1 MEKIRIVTDSASDI
15 LKPFPENLTVL
26 PLTIRFGEEEF
37 RDGVDMSHR
46 QFYEKLLEDDIFPT
60 TSLIPPAAF
69 EEVFRESAQRGET
82 VLVITLSGKLSGTF
96 QSAEVAAE
104 DAPGE
109 VYVVDSRNVTAGE
122 RLLVEYALRMVS
134 EGVSARQIVRTLE
147 QARERIHILGLLDTL
162 EYLKKGG
169 RISKT
174 VAFVGEVM
182 AIKPVVTVAN
192 GEVAILGK
200 ARGSKNGSNFLI
212 REIQNCGGVNF
223 QLPYCLGYTG
233 LSDAILQKYIADSED
248 IWRGHDLP
256 IHTVG
261 ATIGTH
267 VGPNAIVVAFF
278 DIGVTPVHGGAE
290 EERSG
295 ALQGRKRNKVIGLGK
310 MIVKFEFVGPTV
322 KASYGTGFP
331 SLCTAAYLPLRPTLL
346 GDFPACR
353 GRRNA
358 SPTPLQIPFCQCA
371 YESRY
376 LKTKKYVANRENQR
390 YNYSAIIRAYCPK
403 VWRRFPC
410 LML

>member
-26 PLTIRFGEEEF
+26 PITIRFGDEEF
-37 RDGVDMSHR
+37 RDGVDITHQ
-46 QFYEKLLEDDIFPT
+46 QFYEKLLEDDFFPT
-60 TSLIPPAAF
+60 TSLISPAAF
-69 EEVFRESAQRGET
+69 AEVYREAFRRGET
-82 VLVITLSGKLSGTF
+82 VIVIALSGKLSGTY
-96 QSAEVAAE
+96 QSAVVAAE

-109 VYVVDSRNVTAGE
+109 VYVVDSKNVTAGE

-134 EGVSARQIVRTLE
+134 EGISARQIVWTLE

-182 AIKPVVTVAN
+182 SIKPVVTVAD

-212 REIQNCGGVNF
+212 REIENCGGVNF
-223 QLPYCLGYTG
+223 RLPYCVGYTG
-233 LSDAILQKYIADSED
+233 LSDAILQKYIRDSEN

-278 DIGVTPVHGGAE
+278 DVGVVPVH
-290 EERSG
+290 
-295 ALQGRKRNKVIGLGK
+295 
-310 MIVKFEFVGPTV
+310 
-322 KASYGTGFP
+322 
-331 SLCTAAYLPLRPTLL
+331 
-346 GDFPACR
+346 R
-353 GRRNA
+353 G
-358 SPTPLQIPFCQCA
+358 
-371 YESRY
+371 E
-376 LKTKKYVANRENQR
+376 
-390 YNYSAIIRAYCPK
+390 
-403 VWRRFPC
+403 
-410 LML
+410 

>member
-26 PLTIRFGEEEF
+26 PITIRFGDQEY
-37 RDGVDMSHR
+37 RDGVDLNHR

-60 TSLIPPAAF
+60 TSLISPAAF
-69 EEVFRESAQRGET
+69 GEVYREAFGRGET
-82 VLVITLSGKLSGTF
+82 VIVIALSGKLSGTY
-96 QSAEVAAE
+96 QSAVVAAE

-109 VYVVDSRNVTAGE
+109 VYVVDSKNVTAGE

-134 EGVSARQIVRTLE
+134 EGISARQIVWTLE

-182 AIKPVVTVAN
+182 AIKPVVTVAD

-212 REIQNCGGVNF
+212 REIENCGGVNF
-223 QLPYCLGYTG
+223 RLPYCVGYTG
-233 LSDAILQKYIADSED
+233 LSDAILQKYIRDSEN

-278 DIGVTPVHGGAE
+278 DVGVVPVH
-290 EERSG
+290 
-295 ALQGRKRNKVIGLGK
+295 
-310 MIVKFEFVGPTV
+310 
-322 KASYGTGFP
+322 
-331 SLCTAAYLPLRPTLL
+331 
-346 GDFPACR
+346 R
-353 GRRNA
+353 G
-358 SPTPLQIPFCQCA
+358 
-371 YESRY
+371 E
-376 LKTKKYVANRENQR
+376 
-390 YNYSAIIRAYCPK
+390 
-403 VWRRFPC
+403 
-410 LML
+410 

>member
-37 RDGVDMSHR
+37 RDGVDLSHR
-46 QFYEKLLEDDIFPT
+46 QFYEKLLEDDVFPT
-60 TSLIPPAAF
+60 TSLISPADF
-69 EEVFRESAQRGET
+69 EHVFRESAQRGET
-82 VLVITLSGKLSGTF
+82 VIAVTLSGKLSGTY
-96 QSAEVAAE
+96 QSAMVAAA
-104 DAPGE
+104 DAPGK
-109 VYVVDSRNVTAGE
+109 VYVVDSRNVTAGQ

-134 EGVSARQIVRTLE
+134 EGISAQQIVRTLE

-182 AIKPVVTVAN
+182 AIKPVVTVTN

-200 ARGSKNGSNFLI
+200 ARGSRNGSNFLI
-212 REIQNCGGVNF
+212 REIENCGGVNF
-223 QLPYCLGYTG
+223 DLPYCLGYTG
-233 LSDAILQKYIADSED
+233 LSDAILQKYIADSEN

-290 EERSG
+290 E
-295 ALQGRKRNKVIGLGK
+295 
-310 MIVKFEFVGPTV
+310 
-322 KASYGTGFP
+322 
-331 SLCTAAYLPLRPTLL
+331 
-346 GDFPACR
+346 
-353 GRRNA
+353 
-358 SPTPLQIPFCQCA
+358 
-371 YESRY
+371 
-376 LKTKKYVANRENQR
+376 
-390 YNYSAIIRAYCPK
+390 
-403 VWRRFPC
+403 
-410 LML
+410 

>member
-162 EYLKKGG
+162 EYLRKGG

-290 EERSG
+290 E
-295 ALQGRKRNKVIGLGK
+295 
-310 MIVKFEFVGPTV
+310 
-322 KASYGTGFP
+322 
-331 SLCTAAYLPLRPTLL
+331 
-346 GDFPACR
+346 
-353 GRRNA
+353 
-358 SPTPLQIPFCQCA
+358 
-371 YESRY
+371 
-376 LKTKKYVANRENQR
+376 
-390 YNYSAIIRAYCPK
+390 
-403 VWRRFPC
+403 
-410 LML
+410 

>member
-26 PLTIRFGEEEF
+26 PITIRFGDQEY
-37 RDGVDMSHR
+37 RDGVDLNHR

-60 TSLIPPAAF
+60 TSLISPAAF
-69 EEVFRESAQRGET
+69 GEVYREAFGRGET
-82 VLVITLSGKLSGTF
+82 VIVIALSGKLSGTY
-96 QSAEVAAE
+96 QSAVVAAE

-109 VYVVDSRNVTAGE
+109 VYVVDSKNVTGGE

-134 EGVSARQIVRTLE
+134 EGVSARQSVRTLE
-147 QARERIHILGLLDTL
+147 QARARSQLLGLLDTL

-182 AIKPVVTVAN
+182 AIKPVVTVAD

-212 REIQNCGGVNF
+212 REIENCGGVNF
-223 QLPYCLGYTG
+223 RLPYCVGYTG
-233 LSDAILQKYIADSED
+233 LSDAILQKYIRDSEN

-278 DIGVTPVHGGAE
+278 DVGVVPVLGGE
-290 EERSG
+290 
-295 ALQGRKRNKVIGLGK
+295 
-310 MIVKFEFVGPTV
+310 
-322 KASYGTGFP
+322 
-331 SLCTAAYLPLRPTLL
+331 
-346 GDFPACR
+346 
-353 GRRNA
+353 
-358 SPTPLQIPFCQCA
+358 
-371 YESRY
+371 
-376 LKTKKYVANRENQR
+376 
-390 YNYSAIIRAYCPK
+390 
-403 VWRRFPC
+403 
-410 LML
+410 

>member
-104 DAPGE
+104 DTPGE

-290 EERSG
+290 E
-295 ALQGRKRNKVIGLGK
+295 
-310 MIVKFEFVGPTV
+310 
-322 KASYGTGFP
+322 
-331 SLCTAAYLPLRPTLL
+331 
-346 GDFPACR
+346 
-353 GRRNA
+353 
-358 SPTPLQIPFCQCA
+358 
-371 YESRY
+371 
-376 LKTKKYVANRENQR
+376 
-390 YNYSAIIRAYCPK
+390 
-403 VWRRFPC
+403 
-410 LML
+410 

>member
-26 PLTIRFGEEEF
+26 PITIRFGDQEY
-37 RDGVDMSHR
+37 RDGVDLNHR

-60 TSLIPPAAF
+60 TSLISPAAF
-69 EEVFRESAQRGET
+69 GEVYREAFGRGET
-82 VLVITLSGKLSGTF
+82 VIVIALSGKLSGTY
-96 QSAEVAAE
+96 QSAVVAAE

-109 VYVVDSRNVTAGE
+109 VYVVDSKNVTAGE

-134 EGVSARQIVRTLE
+134 EGISARQIVWTLE
-147 QARERIHILGLLDTL
+147 QTRERIHILGLLDTL

-182 AIKPVVTVAN
+182 AIKPVVTVAD

-212 REIQNCGGVNF
+212 REIENCGGVNF
-223 QLPYCLGYTG
+223 RLPYCVGYTG
-233 LSDAILQKYIADSED
+233 LSDAILQKYIRDSEN

-278 DIGVTPVHGGAE
+278 DVGVVPVH
-290 EERSG
+290 
-295 ALQGRKRNKVIGLGK
+295 IG
-310 MIVKFEFVGPTV
+310 E
-322 KASYGTGFP
+322 
-331 SLCTAAYLPLRPTLL
+331 
-346 GDFPACR
+346 
-353 GRRNA
+353 
-358 SPTPLQIPFCQCA
+358 
-371 YESRY
+371 
-376 LKTKKYVANRENQR
+376 
-390 YNYSAIIRAYCPK
+390 
-403 VWRRFPC
+403 
-410 LML
+410 

>member
-26 PLTIRFGEEEF
+26 PMTIRFGDEEF
-37 RDGVDMSHR
+37 RDGVDLNHR

-60 TSLIPPAAF
+60 TSLISPAAF
-69 EEVFRESAQRGET
+69 EEVYREAAQGGET
-82 VLVITLSGKLSGTF
+82 VIAITLSGKLSGTY
-96 QSAEVAAE
+96 QSAVVAAA

-109 VYVVDSRNVTAGE
+109 VYVVDSRNATTGE
-122 RLLVEYALRMVS
+122 RLLVEYALRMAA
-134 EGVSARQIVRTLE
+134 EGISARQIVRTLE

-182 AIKPVVTVAN
+182 AIKPVVTVSG

-200 ARGSKNGSNFLI
+200 ARGSKNGNNFLI
-212 REIQNCGGVNF
+212 REIGNCGGVNF
-223 QLPYCLGYTG
+223 DLPYCLGYTG
-233 LSDAILQKYIADSED
+233 LSDAILQKYIADSEQ

-290 EERSG
+290 E
-295 ALQGRKRNKVIGLGK
+295 
-310 MIVKFEFVGPTV
+310 
-322 KASYGTGFP
+322 
-331 SLCTAAYLPLRPTLL
+331 
-346 GDFPACR
+346 
-353 GRRNA
+353 
-358 SPTPLQIPFCQCA
+358 
-371 YESRY
+371 
-376 LKTKKYVANRENQR
+376 
-390 YNYSAIIRAYCPK
+390 
-403 VWRRFPC
+403 
-410 LML
+410 

>member
-26 PLTIRFGEEEF
+26 PITIRFGDEEF
-37 RDGVDMSHR
+37 RDGVDITHQ
-46 QFYEKLLEDDIFPT
+46 QFHEKLLEDDFFPT
-60 TSLIPPAAF
+60 TSLISPAAF
-69 EEVFRESAQRGET
+69 AEVYREAFRRGET
-82 VLVITLSGKLSGTF
+82 VIVICLSGKLSGTY
-96 QSAEVAAE
+96 QSAVVAAE

-134 EGVSARQIVRTLE
+134 EGVSARNIVRTLE

-182 AIKPVVTVAN
+182 AIKPVVTVAE
-192 GEVAILGK
+192 GEVSILGK

-212 REIQNCGGVNF
+212 KEIEKCGGVNF
-223 QLPYCLGYTG
+223 RLPYCVGYTG
-233 LSDAILQKYIADSED
+233 LSDAILQKYIRDSEQ
-248 IWRGHDLP
+248 IWQGHDLP

-278 DIGVTPVHGGAE
+278 DVGVVPVHGGE
-290 EERSG
+290 EE
-295 ALQGRKRNKVIGLGK
+295 
-310 MIVKFEFVGPTV
+310 
-322 KASYGTGFP
+322 
-331 SLCTAAYLPLRPTLL
+331 
-346 GDFPACR
+346 
-353 GRRNA
+353 
-358 SPTPLQIPFCQCA
+358 
-371 YESRY
+371 
-376 LKTKKYVANRENQR
+376 
-390 YNYSAIIRAYCPK
+390 
-403 VWRRFPC
+403 
-410 LML
+410 

>member
-26 PLTIRFGEEEF
+26 PITIRFGDQEY
-37 RDGVDMSHR
+37 RDGVDLNHR

-60 TSLIPPAAF
+60 TSLISPAAF
-69 EEVFRESAQRGET
+69 GEVYREAFGRGET
-82 VLVITLSGKLSGTF
+82 VIVIALSGKLSGTY
-96 QSAEVAAE
+96 QSAVVAAE
-104 DAPGE
+104 DAPGD
-109 VYVVDSRNVTAGE
+109 VYVVDSKNVTAGE

-134 EGVSARQIVRTLE
+134 EGISARQIVRTLE

-182 AIKPVVTVAN
+182 AIKPVVTVAD

-212 REIQNCGGVNF
+212 REIENCGGVNF
-223 QLPYCLGYTG
+223 RLPYCVGYTG
-233 LSDAILQKYIADSED
+233 LSDAILQKYIRDSEN
-248 IWRGHDLP
+248 IWRGHDLR

-278 DIGVTPVHGGAE
+278 DVGVVPVH
-290 EERSG
+290 
-295 ALQGRKRNKVIGLGK
+295 
-310 MIVKFEFVGPTV
+310 
-322 KASYGTGFP
+322 
-331 SLCTAAYLPLRPTLL
+331 
-346 GDFPACR
+346 R
-353 GRRNA
+353 G
-358 SPTPLQIPFCQCA
+358 
-371 YESRY
+371 E
-376 LKTKKYVANRENQR
+376 
-390 YNYSAIIRAYCPK
+390 
-403 VWRRFPC
+403 
-410 LML
+410 

>member
-26 PLTIRFGEEEF
+26 PITIRFGDEEF
-37 RDGVDMSHR
+37 RDGIDITHQ
-46 QFYEKLLEDDIFPT
+46 QFYEKLLEEDIFPT
-60 TSLIPPAAF
+60 TSLISPAAF
-69 EEVFRESAQRGET
+69 GEVYRESAQRGET
-82 VLVITLSGKLSGTF
+82 VIVIALSGKLSGTY
-96 QSAEVAAE
+96 QSAVVAAE

-109 VYVVDSRNVTAGE
+109 VYVVDSKNVTGGE

-134 EGVSARQIVRTLE
+134 EGISARQIVRTLE

-182 AIKPVVTVAN
+182 AIKPVVTVAD
-192 GEVAILGK
+192 GEVSILGK

-212 REIQNCGGVNF
+212 REIENCGGVNF
-223 QLPYCLGYTG
+223 RLPYCVGYTG
-233 LSDAILQKYIADSED
+233 LSDAILQKYIRDSEN

-278 DIGVTPVHGGAE
+278 DVGVVPVLGGE
-290 EERSG
+290 
-295 ALQGRKRNKVIGLGK
+295 
-310 MIVKFEFVGPTV
+310 
-322 KASYGTGFP
+322 
-331 SLCTAAYLPLRPTLL
+331 
-346 GDFPACR
+346 
-353 GRRNA
+353 
-358 SPTPLQIPFCQCA
+358 
-371 YESRY
+371 
-376 LKTKKYVANRENQR
+376 
-390 YNYSAIIRAYCPK
+390 
-403 VWRRFPC
+403 
-410 LML
+410 

>member
-26 PLTIRFGEEEF
+26 PITIRFGDEEF
-37 RDGVDMSHR
+37 RDGIDITHQ
-46 QFYEKLLEDDIFPT
+46 QFYEKLLEDDFFPT
-60 TSLIPPAAF
+60 TSLISPAAF
-69 EEVFRESAQRGET
+69 GEVYREAFGRGET
-82 VLVITLSGKLSGTF
+82 VIVIALSGKLSGTY
-96 QSAEVAAE
+96 QSAVVAAE

-109 VYVVDSRNVTAGE
+109 VYVVDSKNVTAGE

-134 EGVSARQIVRTLE
+134 EGISARQIVWTLE
-147 QARERIHILGLLDTL
+147 QTRERIHILGLLDTL

-182 AIKPVVTVAN
+182 AIKPVVTVAD

-212 REIQNCGGVNF
+212 REIENCGGVNF
-223 QLPYCLGYTG
+223 RLPYCVGYTG
-233 LSDAILQKYIADSED
+233 LSDAILQKYIRDSEN

-278 DIGVTPVHGGAE
+278 DVGVVPVHGGE
-290 EERSG
+290 EE
-295 ALQGRKRNKVIGLGK
+295 
-310 MIVKFEFVGPTV
+310 
-322 KASYGTGFP
+322 
-331 SLCTAAYLPLRPTLL
+331 
-346 GDFPACR
+346 
-353 GRRNA
+353 
-358 SPTPLQIPFCQCA
+358 
-371 YESRY
+371 
-376 LKTKKYVANRENQR
+376 
-390 YNYSAIIRAYCPK
+390 
-403 VWRRFPC
+403 
-410 LML
+410 

>member
-26 PLTIRFGEEEF
+26 PMTIRFGDEEF
-37 RDGVDMSHR
+37 RDGVDLNHR

-60 TSLIPPAAF
+60 TSLISPAAF
-69 EEVFRESAQRGET
+69 EEVYREAAQGGET
-82 VLVITLSGKLSGTF
+82 VIAITLSGKLSGTY
-96 QSAEVAAE
+96 QSAVVAAA

-109 VYVVDSRNVTAGE
+109 VYVVDSRNATTGE
-122 RLLVEYALRMVS
+122 RLLVEYALRMAA
-134 EGVSARQIVRTLE
+134 EGISARQIVRTLE

-182 AIKPVVTVAN
+182 AIKPVVTVSE

-200 ARGSKNGSNFLI
+200 ARGSRNGSNFLI

-223 QLPYCLGYTG
+223 ELPYCLGYTG

-278 DIGVTPVHGGAE
+278 DIGVNPVHGGAE
-290 EERSG
+290 
-295 ALQGRKRNKVIGLGK
+295 A
-310 MIVKFEFVGPTV
+310 
-322 KASYGTGFP
+322 
-331 SLCTAAYLPLRPTLL
+331 
-346 GDFPACR
+346 
-353 GRRNA
+353 
-358 SPTPLQIPFCQCA
+358 
-371 YESRY
+371 
-376 LKTKKYVANRENQR
+376 
-390 YNYSAIIRAYCPK
+390 
-403 VWRRFPC
+403 
-410 LML
+410 

>member
-26 PLTIRFGEEEF
+26 PITIRFGDQEY
-37 RDGVDMSHR
+37 RDGVDLNHR

-60 TSLIPPAAF
+60 TSLISPAAF
-69 EEVFRESAQRGET
+69 GEVYREAFGRGET
-82 VLVITLSGKLSGTF
+82 VIVIALSGKLSGTY
-96 QSAEVAAE
+96 QSAVVAAE
-104 DAPGE
+104 DAPGD
-109 VYVVDSRNVTAGE
+109 VYVVDSKNVTAGE

-134 EGVSARQIVRTLE
+134 EGISARQIVWTLE

-182 AIKPVVTVAN
+182 AIKPVVTVAD

-212 REIQNCGGVNF
+212 REIENCGGVNF
-223 QLPYCLGYTG
+223 RLPYCVGYTG
-233 LSDAILQKYIADSED
+233 LSDAILQKYIRDSEN

-278 DIGVTPVHGGAE
+278 DVGVVPVH
-290 EERSG
+290 
-295 ALQGRKRNKVIGLGK
+295 
-310 MIVKFEFVGPTV
+310 
-322 KASYGTGFP
+322 
-331 SLCTAAYLPLRPTLL
+331 
-346 GDFPACR
+346 R
-353 GRRNA
+353 G
-358 SPTPLQIPFCQCA
+358 
-371 YESRY
+371 E
-376 LKTKKYVANRENQR
+376 
-390 YNYSAIIRAYCPK
+390 
-403 VWRRFPC
+403 
-410 LML
+410 